1 MREPYWP
8 RTAAV
13 AIIRPVMRLQV
24 SPLALLLLGLMA
36 CGDPGLRAPAPLSVT
51 QALSGNPEQ
60 LEFEAPASRQEL
72 FAELARRSQL
82 EAGRPASTAP
92 VLFAFGRDGAL
103 VGAPALAPHADL
115 LQTPDAGSGLLL
127 SFEGNFERWPE
138 DRRDSLQG
146 LSEREA
152 AELVARTLLH
162 LWGVHPGGQVQVE
175 RAQGAPYA
183 AAWLDGILRLNPALL
198 YLASA
203 QGLPPAGLTGP

>member
-1 MREPYWP
+1 MRP
-8 RTAAV
+8 
-13 AIIRPVMRLQV
+13 LV

-36 CGDPGLRAPAPLSVT
+36 CGDTGSRAPIPLSVT
-51 QALSGNPEQ
+51 QALSGSPEQ
-60 LEFEAPASRQEL
+60 LEFESAASRLEL
-72 FAELARRSQL
+72 YAELARRSQL
-82 EAGRPASTAP
+82 EAGSLAATKP

-103 VGAPALAPHADL
+103 VGAPGLGATTDL

-127 SFEGNFERWPE
+127 VLEGGFDRWPE

-152 AELVARTLLH
+152 AELVARSLLH
-162 LWGVHPGGQVQVE
+162 LWSVHPAGHVQVE
-175 RAQGAPYA
+175 RAAGAPYA

-203 QGLPPAGLTGP
+203 QGLPPGGLTGP